1 MAKSTYPE
9 ILTIVLHP
17 ESDSGQAYATLKS
30 LFDHTKKVYTV
41 TDSFLNI
48 HELGTLDQP
57 AIETLRKSNL
67 ATFVSSLFGSQ
78 DVGFYLLNEFFL
90 DTFVADGNRLLKSQ
104 AGLFLELKTRAYI
117 SALSNGGRSR
127 EEILYELF
135 PPDLEQRLLDRRP
148 GAKQLAPSEIDFVNR
163 ARNRCQALLEEPHTE
178 KAMAALAEKYSWD
191 VFLRDVS
198 AYISKNFETIV
209 GVPVSTKYLTSC
221 DVRLIVR
228 QAARKVSRARTPSVP
243 PPDQQITTPQQQ
255 QAQIF
260 RHQQQDQQNQHQIQ
274 VHNQSIVLNGHNQG
288 KPVLMETSD
297 IAEKAAQA
305 AHFAMQGMHSQP
317 MHPHPH
323 PPPQYAQPSPHAQH
337 PGLPQQPQFFPHQQP
352 PAHQFQVLPHHPPP
366 PHHPGHPPAPQ
377 PPFQYQF
384 QHHGGP
390 FPPPP
395 PGYYNPHVPP
405 PHMHPNHPPPP
416 PGHVYAD
423 ANGIPFPTQT
433 APTQVLYERARQAAS
448 SKSQPASRRSGTP
461 SQRRPW
467 TTDEENA
474 LMAGLDRVKGPH
486 WSQILAMFGPG
497 GTVNES
503 LKDRNQVQLK
513 DKARN
518 LKLFFLKSCI
528 EVPYYLQFVTGE
540 LKTRAPTQ
548 HPKPDDKGHAEA
560 VFTLAGGLGGAQ
572 VDGVSD
578 TAAPVNGQASG
589 AAGIAAVD
597 PAAVLPSQGELLD
610 GLAGHATGMNG
621 AHTVPNGAVP
631 VVNGTHVPA
640 SSTSASAQTDGAIGH
655 SVDGDAQAH
664 ATDTAD
670 ADSSGERRLSD
681 SLATDA
687 AAEAARAIAL
697 LGRGGTE

>member
-1 MAKSTYPE
+1 M
-9 ILTIVLHP
+9 
-17 ESDSGQAYATLKS
+17 KS

-41 TDSFLNI
+41 EDSFLNI

-57 AIETLRKSNL
+57 AIETLRKANL

-78 DVGFYLLNEFFL
+78 DVGFYLLNETFL

-117 SALSNGGRSR
+117 SALTNGERLR

-148 GAKQLAPSEIDFVNR
+148 GAKQLAPSEVDFVNR
-163 ARNRCQALLEEPHTE
+163 ARNRCQALLEEPSTE
-178 KAMAALAEKYSWD
+178 KAMAALSEKYSWD

-209 GVPVSTKYLTSC
+209 GVPVSCKSLLSRE
-221 DVRLIVR
+221 VKLILR
-228 QAARKVSRARTPSVP
+228 QAARKVSRVRTPSVP
-243 PPDQQITTPQQQ
+243 PPDPQASIPQQ
-255 QAQIF
+255 QAQMF
-260 RHQQQDQQNQHQIQ
+260 HHRQPQTPQNQHQIQ
-274 VHNQSIVLNGHNQG
+274 AHNQPPMQNGQSHG
-288 KPVLMETSD
+288 KPAATETSD

-305 AHFAMQGMHSQP
+305 AHFAMQGLHSQP
-317 MHPHPH
+317 MHPHP
-323 PPPQYAQPSPHAQH
+323 PPPAQYAQPPPHAQH
-337 PGLPQQPQFFPHQQP
+337 PGHPQQPQFFPHP
-352 PAHQFQVLPHHPPP
+352 PAPNQQFQILAHHPAPPLHPGHPHHPPQQP
-366 PHHPGHPPAPQ
+366 P

-395 PGYYNPHVPP
+395 PGFCHPHGPHPHLP
-405 PHMHPNHPPPP
+405 PHHPPPP

-486 WSQILAMFGPG
+486 WSQILAMFGAG
-497 GTVNES
+497 GTVNET

-518 LKLFFLKSCI
+518 LKLFFLKSGI

-548 HPKPDDKGHAEA
+548 HAKTDDKGHPETGFAGS
-560 VFTLAGGLGGAQ
+560 LAAAQLDGGAD
-572 VDGVSD
+572 VPTS
-578 TAAPVNGQASG
+578 AHMPVGGETSRPG
-589 AAGIAAVD
+589 GIARVD
-597 PAAVLPSQGELLD
+597 PAAILPSQGERLQP
-610 GLAGHATGMNG
+610 AFSHAPQMNG
-621 AHTVPNGAVP
+621 AHAVPHGAVP
-631 VVNGTHVPA
+631 IANGTHIPATPA
-640 SSTSASAQTDGAIGH
+640 SASVQADGANVH
-655 SVDGDAQAH
+655 
-664 ATDTAD
+664 
-670 ADSSGERRLSD
+670 
-681 SLATDA
+681 
-687 AAEAARAIAL
+687 
-697 LGRGGTE
+697 RGNGVPQQSFCPC